1 MRADLL
7 AQLASSL
14 GEGGSTRPPLH
25 LWHPP
30 LSGDIDIRIAADGSW
45 YHEGTRFQRHALVR
59 LFASI
64 LRREG
69 DAYFLVSPV
78 EKWQLTVED
87 APFVAIDCEVIGEGR
102 DQQLVF
108 TTNVGDRVH
117 CNAEHPLRIVTDPVT
132 GEPSPYVLV
141 RDGLE
146 AKIVRSVYYRL
157 VEQAAPQGDD
167 AACLRSGGVEFLLA

>member
-45 YHEGTRFQRHALVR
+45 YHEGTRFQRHPLVQ

-69 DAYFLVSPV
+69 ADYFLVSPV
-78 EKWQLTVED
+78 EKWRLRVED
-87 APFVAIDCEVIGEGR
+87 APFVAIDCEVIGDGA

-117 CNAEHPLRIVTDPVT
+117 CNAEHPLRVLVNPQT

-146 AKIVRSVYYRL
+146 AKIVRSVFYRL
-157 VEQAAPQGDD
+157 VEQAGGADD
-167 AACLRSGGVEFLLA
+167 EPVRLRSGGVDFPLL